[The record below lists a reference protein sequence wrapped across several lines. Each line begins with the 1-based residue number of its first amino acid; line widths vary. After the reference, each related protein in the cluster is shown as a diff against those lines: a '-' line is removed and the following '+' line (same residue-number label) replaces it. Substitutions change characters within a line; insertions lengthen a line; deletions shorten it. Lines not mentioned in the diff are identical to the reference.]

1 MTFLHITSLVERKKE
16 VVRAQWS
23 LTDER
28 GFVETKNTRDVVLIY
43 IYIYI
48 LILSFVPFF
57 FFIMTSSSLSFK
69 LYWNSHFD
77 LNKVGS
83 GCLFGSFLSFSFI
96 SIVDEFLFSTIL
108 DLQETLYI
116 RSRIY
121 ALLILLLC
129 TSIYIKPNHIFP
141 TKGVTFI

>member
-1 MTFLHITSLVERKKE
+1 MVFNGWTRVCRNEKYKGCCSHIH
-16 VVRAQWS
+16 
-23 LTDER
+23 
-28 GFVETKNTRDVVLIY
+28 IY
-43 IYIYI
+43 IYFD
-48 LILSFVPFF
+48 SVFRSVF

-83 GCLFGSFLSFSFI
+83 SCLFGSFLSFSFI